1 MALLACFCSP
11 IFSSFRDFF
20 AELRGSAKSLQTLY
34 FHNFFFAQFH
44 SFVKLEKNICFFPL
58 VCFLLVFFC
67 FLPPPIHCQCPPTIS
82 IPSPSLV
89 PPTQL
94 ALLLL
99 PIPFGFA
106 RFASCWLVGCW
117 LGLLAF
123 CISISLPLLL
133 LCTIFPIH
141 FCFVFFFSKF
151 AFCLGF
157 RHSSNKNQLN
167 FMLKCFTLFPN
178 SFSFPFLFVWF

>member
-67 FLPPPIHCQCPPTIS
+67 FLPPPSIANAHQQSPFLPLRWCHPPS
-82 IPSPSLV
+82 SLFYYFLSHSVSHGLLVVGWLAAGLASSHFAFPSPCRCCFYAPFFQSIF
-89 PPTQL
+89 
-94 ALLLL
+94 ALFFFFQNLL
-99 PIPFGFA
+99 F
-106 RFASCWLVGCW
+106 V
-117 LGLLAF
+117 LAF
-123 CISISLPLLL
+123 A
-133 LCTIFPIH
+133 THPI
-141 FCFVFFFSKF
+141 KI
-151 AFCLGF
+151 
-157 RHSSNKNQLN
+157 N
-167 FMLKCFTLFPN
+167 
-178 SFSFPFLFVWF
+178 